1 MCWRSMP
8 CSRLGRVV
16 PSTLMPSTGYRD
28 FVNRREFMGPIL
40 LILLVVFVFLLVV
53 FIAIYN
59 SLVSLRNYVKVS
71 WADVDVQLK
80 RRYDLIPN
88 LVNTVKGY
96 AAHEKEVFEK
106 VTEARNKAFNNTGA
120 YASQAVDENQML
132 GTLKT
137 LFAVAE
143 NYPELKAN
151 ENFLKLQQ
159 DLVDTEDEIAAARRF
174 FNGNVRD
181 YNNKVQMFPSSIIAG
196 MFHFMPEDSF
206 EVEDDAVRKAIKV
219 SF

>member
-1 MCWRSMP
+1 MLLFVLFIIFCI
-8 CSRLGRVV
+8 CLV
-16 PSTLMPSTGYRD
+16 P
-28 FVNRREFMGPIL
+28 
-40 LILLVVFVFLLVV
+40 LIICIV
-53 FIAIYN
+53 IYN
-59 SLVSLRNYVKVS
+59 ALVSLRNQIKES
-71 WADVDVQLK
+71 WADIDVQLK

-96 AAHEKEVFEK
+96 AAHEKAVFEK
-106 VTEARNKAFNNTGA
+106 VVEARNRAFNNNGP

-151 ENFLKLQQ
+151 ENFLKLQRE
-159 DLVDTEDEIAAARRF
+159 LADTEDKIAAARRF

-196 MFHFMPEDSF
+196 MFSFKSEDFF
-206 EVEDDAVRKAIKV
+206 EVEDEVVRKAIKV
-219 SF
+219 EL

>member
-1 MCWRSMP
+1 ME
-8 CSRLGRVV
+8 
-16 PSTLMPSTGYRD
+16 Y
-28 FVNRREFMGPIL
+28 IL
-40 LILLVVFVFLLVV
+40 LI
-53 FIAIYN
+53 FIGGIILIPLIIFIVIYN
-59 SLVSLRNYVKVS
+59 SLVSLRNYVKES
-71 WADVDVQLK
+71 WANVDVQLK

-96 AAHEKEVFEK
+96 AVHEKAVFEK

-132 GTLKT
+132 DTLKT

-151 ENFLKLQQ
+151 DNFLKLQQ
-159 DLVDTEDEIAAARRF
+159 DLVDTEDKIAAARRF

-181 YNNKVQMFPSSIIAG
+181 YNNKVQMFPSSIVAG
-196 MFHFMPEDSF
+196 MFHFMPEDFF
-206 EVEDDAVRKAIKV
+206 EVEDDAVKKAIKV
-219 SF
+219 EI

>member
-1 MCWRSMP
+1 
-8 CSRLGRVV
+8 
-16 PSTLMPSTGYRD
+16 
-28 FVNRREFMGPIL
+28 
-40 LILLVVFVFLLVV
+40 
-53 FIAIYN
+53 
-59 SLVSLRNYVKVS
+59 VSLRNYVKVS

>member
-1 MCWRSMP
+1 
-8 CSRLGRVV
+8 
-16 PSTLMPSTGYRD
+16 MPSTGYRD

>member
-1 MCWRSMP
+1 MV
-8 CSRLGRVV
+8 LTVLFLIGA
-16 PSTLMPSTGYRD
+16 
-28 FVNRREFMGPIL
+28 IL
-40 LILLVVFVFLLVV
+40 LIPFLILLII
-53 FIAIYN
+53 FILIYN
-59 SLVSLRNYVKVS
+59 NLVSLRNYVKES

-96 AAHEKEVFEK
+96 AAHEKTILEK
-106 VTEARNKAFNNTGA
+106 VIEARNKAFNNTGA
-120 YASQAVDENQML
+120 YTSQAMDENQML

-159 DLVDTEDEIAAARRF
+159 DLVDTEDKIAAARRF

-181 YNNKVQMFPSSIIAG
+181 YNNKVQMFPSSIVAG
-196 MFHFMPEDSF
+196 IFHFMPEDFF
-206 EVEDDAVRKAIKV
+206 EVEDEVVRKAIKV
-219 SF
+219 VL

>member
-1 MCWRSMP
+1 MELESL
-8 CSRLGRVV
+8 LGIGIILLA
-16 PSTLMPSTGYRD
+16 PFL
-28 FVNRREFMGPIL
+28 IL
-40 LILLVVFVFLLVV
+40 LII
-53 FIAIYN
+53 FIVIYN
-59 SLVSLRNYVKVS
+59 SLVSLRNYVKES
-71 WADVDVQLK
+71 WSDVDVQLK

-106 VTEARNKAFNNTGA
+106 VTEARNKAFNNTGV

-137 LFAVAE
+137 LFAVTE

-151 ENFLKLQQ
+151 ENFLRLQK
-159 DLVDTEDEIAAARRF
+159 DLVDTEDKIAAARRF

-181 YNNKVQMFPSSIIAG
+181 YNNKVQMFPSSIVAG
-196 MFHFMPEDSF
+196 MFHFMPEDFF
-206 EVEDDAVRKAIKV
+206 EVEDDAVRKAISTV
-219 SF
+219 MR

>member
-1 MCWRSMP
+1 
-8 CSRLGRVV
+8 
-16 PSTLMPSTGYRD
+16 
-28 FVNRREFMGPIL
+28 MGMMIFIIFGGIIIIP
-40 LILLVVFVFLLVV
+40 LII
-53 FIAIYN
+53 FIVIYN
-59 SLVSLRNYVKVS
+59 SLVSSRNYVKES

-96 AAHEKEVFEK
+96 AAHEKEVFER
-106 VTEARNKAFNNTGA
+106 VVEARNKAFNNTGA

-159 DLVDTEDEIAAARRF
+159 DLVDTEDKIAAARRF

-181 YNNKVQMFPSSIIAG
+181 YNNKVQMFPSSIVAG
-196 MFHFMPEDSF
+196 MFHFIPEGFF
-206 EVEDDAVRKAIKV
+206 EVEDDAVRKAVKV
-219 SF
+219 TL